1 MNNNCITD
9 ENKEITGQDVG
20 EFKETQETEEKK
32 KSCYMDEAEFRML
45 DAHFKMLDKMNRIVA
60 MIEYAN
66 PQKKKEFQK
75 WLSDNFVS
83 DK

>member
-1 MNNNCITD
+1 MRNNYMTD
-9 ENKEITGQDVG
+9 EKKEIISQNFGR
-20 EFKETQETEEKK
+20 FQETGEKK
-32 KSCYMDEAEFRML
+32 KSYYMDEAEYRML
-45 DAHFKMLDKMNRIVA
+45 EMHFEMLDKMNRIVA

-66 PQKKKEFQK
+66 PKKKKEFQK